1 MPSAGT
7 TTTTRRTAR
16 RFEDRDGF
24 AKVLV
29 RRDTGEI
36 LGGHII
42 GSEASILIQEIAN
55 AMRLRLTADAVTQAI
70 YVHPALPEVV
80 QRAFGSI
87 ST

>member
-1 MPSAGT
+1 LGVSVISTSQGLLAD
-7 TTTTRRTAR
+7 RDAR
-16 RFEDRDGF
+16 RRSLG
-24 AKVLV
+24 
-29 RRDTGEI
+29 GEI

-55 AMRLRLTADAVTQAI
+55 AMRLRLTADAITQAI